1 MEILI
6 LPQPIADFQ
15 EEQFEKNMSTN
26 QLKLKFFHRTNQ
38 DRIYDFQGVLG
49 STSIQ
54 IIANFRTH
62 VNQWIFLLFSSYLES
77 SSTASNIP
85 EFIPSSLETDLKNWS
100 IRREAF
106 LFRCFFQ
113 RQHWLSF
120 FASSMK
126 NSFIII
132 RRTWN
137 KINKEFI
144 H

>member
-62 VNQWIFLLFSSYLES
+62 VNQWIFLLFLSYLAKQFYCVEYPK
-77 SSTASNIP
+77 IYP
-85 EFIPSSLETDLKNWS
+85 IEFGNKSEELEQS
-100 IRREAF
+100 
-106 LFRCFFQ
+106 
-113 RQHWLSF
+113 
-120 FASSMK
+120 
-126 NSFIII
+126 
-132 RRTWN
+132 
-137 KINKEFI
+137 
-144 H
+144 